1 VKAAPAKSPVMR
13 EPSPMGA
20 LLMAEQPARRPKL
33 AHPRP
38 HCQARHRYFSS
49 AGDKGGAAALQ
60 GAMKK
65 SATDVMQDIVSA
77 AVIDGIAA
85 LKTASKGLPNNLLRD
100 LNAIHAN
107 TAQADLPPDLQ
118 ASIAASVRSAFSKLL
133 KEGYSV
139 APGTGQPPRPHS
151 AGPGGTG
158 PRGPGG
164 GGERRPQSRSGPRRE
179 GGGPG
184 RPGGAPRGPGSGGPG
199 GTGGPGGPGGGDR
212 PKRPPRPR

>member
-1 VKAAPAKSPVMR
+1 
-13 EPSPMGA
+13 
-20 LLMAEQPARRPKL
+20 
-33 AHPRP
+33 
-38 HCQARHRYFSS
+38 
-49 AGDKGGAAALQ
+49 
-60 GAMKK
+60 MKK

-77 AVIDGIAA
+77 AVIDAIAA

-151 AGPGGTG
+151 AGPGTG

-199 GTGGPGGPGGGDR
+199 GPGGPGGGDR

>member
-1 VKAAPAKSPVMR
+1 
-13 EPSPMGA
+13 
-20 LLMAEQPARRPKL
+20 
-33 AHPRP
+33 
-38 HCQARHRYFSS
+38 
-49 AGDKGGAAALQ
+49 
-60 GAMKK
+60 MKK

-107 TAQADLPPDLQ
+107 TAPGDLPPDLQ

-139 APGTGQPPRPHS
+139 APGSGQPPRPQS
-151 AGPGGTG
+151 GPAG

-164 GGERRPQSRSGPRRE
+164 GPGGDRRPQGRPGPRRE

-184 RPGGAPRGPGSGGPG
+184 RPGGGPRGPGAGGA
-199 GTGGPGGPGGGDR
+199 GGPGGGDR